1 MVLKLF
7 LFSLIFFLLAVWS
20 PLAFS
25 FVEPGAK
32 KLQLSSSSFE
42 HGVHLN
48 APEPSF
54 KPVTFRP
61 TISAQAVSPTVLP
74 SNSSGTIVTI
84 NAVFRIDG
92 IETTSFNNESFKV
105 ILQETMENV
114 MPVNTTI
121 TTNSYTVI
129 VGVSSNIKE
138 DKLIMDQERRKLLR
152 NNNIEKSSLS
162 TIFSILFDCNFGFN
176 MIDFPTIDDEESVV
190 IQEKNYIKQS
200 VSNGTFTSFLRK
212 LAILEGVSSLQ
223 SAVISNVNVTTA
235 TTNDGVDNDAKGHD
249 FIHLKTWQVAVLVI
263 VLFIVGFMFFEKL
276 WRDASNH
283 NNK

>member
-1 MVLKLF
+1 
-7 LFSLIFFLLAVWS
+7 
-20 PLAFS
+20 
-25 FVEPGAK
+25 
-32 KLQLSSSSFE
+32 
-42 HGVHLN
+42 
-48 APEPSF
+48 
-54 KPVTFRP
+54 
-61 TISAQAVSPTVLP
+61 
-74 SNSSGTIVTI
+74 
-84 NAVFRIDG
+84 
-92 IETTSFNNESFKV
+92 
-105 ILQETMENV
+105 
-114 MPVNTTI
+114 
-121 TTNSYTVI
+121 
-129 VGVSSNIKE
+129 
-138 DKLIMDQERRKLLR
+138 MDQERRKLLR